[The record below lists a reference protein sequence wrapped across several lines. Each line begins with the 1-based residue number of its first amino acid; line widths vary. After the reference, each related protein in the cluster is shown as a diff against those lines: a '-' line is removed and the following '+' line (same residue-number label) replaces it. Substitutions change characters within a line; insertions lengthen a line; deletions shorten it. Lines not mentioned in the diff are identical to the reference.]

1 MKIWCS
7 INNID
12 KDSVELKIRVAREKM
27 KTAFRTMMP
36 VSLCW
41 AWINNVPTVS
51 PAKICHQKKGSMIAR
66 CSKLLSFTHTMMILL
81 YPQIPLWFG
90 KKPPD
95 AAAAS
100 WQVTATG
107 KLWLLCEEIEQIL
120 LTHRIIVPQINS

>member
-1 MKIWCS
+1 
-7 INNID
+7 
-12 KDSVELKIRVAREKM
+12 VELKIRVAREKM

-36 VSLCW
+36 VSLRW

-51 PAKICHQKKGSMIAR
+51 PAKICHRKKDSMIACC
-66 CSKLLSFTHTMMILL
+66 CSYFLFTHTMIILL
-81 YPQIPLWFG
+81 YPQIPLPFG
-90 KKPPD
+90 KNPPD
-95 AAAAS
+95 AAPAAAATS

>member
-1 MKIWCS
+1 
-7 INNID
+7 
-12 KDSVELKIRVAREKM
+12 
-27 KTAFRTMMP
+27 
-36 VSLCW
+36 
-41 AWINNVPTVS
+41 
-51 PAKICHQKKGSMIAR
+51 
-66 CSKLLSFTHTMMILL
+66 MMILL
-81 YPQIPLWFG
+81 YPKIPLRFG